1 MDYTTVLATKPG
13 TPTVK
18 VEKRT
23 ADNKVF
29 QIDCSP
35 LLSNNEL
42 VHGEVIVNS
51 PILNIT
57 NVSPKLGKYIRFRAE
72 GGPVDVPY
80 ADYLVSF
87 LVQTSTNS
95 ELSIPIN
102 IRVYS
107 V

>member
-1 MDYTTVLATKPG
+1 MQANVIATKPG
-13 TPTVK
+13 TAPPK

-23 ADNKVF
+23 FDAKVF

-35 LLSNNEL
+35 LLGEHEL

-51 PILNIT
+51 PPGIVIT
-57 NVSPKLGKYIRFRAE
+57 NVTPILGKYVRFKAE
-72 GGPVDVPY
+72 GGPTDIPY
-80 ADYLVSF
+80 SEF
-87 LVQTSTNS
+87 LIHFIVQTSMGS
-95 ELSIPIN
+95 DLSIPIN